1 MYPLPQSPIATTSGF
16 VPHRPSSTFKSIHP
30 AAPSTAS
37 RPATQGSFNTLLGMV
52 DCTQETGSSPG
63 SSIPCAQ
70 KSPAT
75 SQPSP
80 ASTQGM
86 STQSNS
92 TPVSQSQPQNVAQVQ
107 PSTANTQAFQQ
118 SPVAPQQQSPLLQ
131 PPVPGLHAA
140 PMQQGHPQFVQPRVN
155 PSGNK
160 GNPHH
165 LGKVLTLWLG
175 FLFQQQRHS
184 LMLYPTPQRTRSP
197 NQMVD
202 KE

>member
-1 MYPLPQSPIATTSGF
+1 
-16 VPHRPSSTFKSIHP
+16 
-30 AAPSTAS
+30 
-37 RPATQGSFNTLLGMV
+37 MV
-52 DCTQETGSSPG
+52 DSTQETGSSPG
-63 SSIPCAQ
+63 SSIPGVQ

-92 TPVSQSQPQNVAQVQ
+92 TQVPQSQPQNVGQGQ
-107 PSTANTQAFQQ
+107 PSAANTQAFQQ
-118 SPVAPQQQSPLLQ
+118 LPVACQQQSLLLQ
-131 PPVPGLHAA
+131 PPVPGSHAA
-140 PMQQGHPQFVQPRVN
+140 PMQQGQPQFVQLRVN

-165 LGKVLTLWLG
+165 LGKVLTLQLS
-175 FLFQQQRHS
+175 LSFQQQRHS

-197 NQMVD
+197 NQMMD